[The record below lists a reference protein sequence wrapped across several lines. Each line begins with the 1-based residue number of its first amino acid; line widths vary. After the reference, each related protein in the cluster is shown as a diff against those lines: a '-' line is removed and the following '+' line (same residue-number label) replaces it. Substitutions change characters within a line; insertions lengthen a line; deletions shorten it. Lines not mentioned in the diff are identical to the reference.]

1 MPGKQGQNVVT
12 AGTLA
17 ADCEGHLFI
26 KSFPQRIAHQMG
38 RQSEGWSVILA
49 LLCWLFRQ
57 RDFALMARKGRIEFS
72 GALYPVLDHGD
83 PFPPDRQQ
91 AKQSSEMPGQE
102 FHDFSLRREVF
113 FQLRPANLGENG
125 ERKLSKMKKQNP
137 LTKLTLLFAVLLT
150 LGAAR
155 AQADILPAVSI
166 GFSPVGLTMDQTAR
180 LNLVNLD
187 VPNGIFIN
195 WGFIDANGV
204 TLARSAVT
212 LPLGKI
218 VSVDFMRQMGPG
230 SVYVRAE
237 VRVQVDIL
245 TPNVPGESLR
255 RSLEVFNNDTGATTV
270 CLGGG
275 GL

>member
-1 MPGKQGQNVVT
+1 VRSIPSWITGI
-12 AGTLA
+12 
-17 ADCEGHLFI
+17 LFPRI
-26 KSFPQRIAHQMG
+26 GSRRSSRAKCLDKSFTIFPYVGKFFPNFG
-38 RQSEGWSVILA
+38 REILEK
-49 LLCWLFRQ
+49 
-57 RDFALMARKGRIEFS
+57 D
-72 GALYPVLDHGD
+72 
-83 PFPPDRQQ
+83 
-91 AKQSSEMPGQE
+91 
-102 FHDFSLRREVF
+102 
-113 FQLRPANLGENG
+113 G